1 MNSSAARV
9 SYRRPSPPASP
20 DVATSRI
27 PIVCGLGIVLVL
39 YLSVLTSD
47 FGTRAVSYGA
57 FLLLGAIAIRRAKYL
72 NDFLNPLTLLIFLC
86 LLRIALPAL
95 FLPNVSSSGTVISD
109 FVISDD
115 ELLQGQHLATIGLL
129 AVALGWYGSPVAWR
143 SVAFRGFRW
152 FGSTLRP
159 DPRIAQSCVLAFS
172 AGVVIT
178 WLYLAINFGDP
189 VAAFLSGVARGDA
202 APGTSRYGFIAV
214 GLLVTSSVVLA
225 LTIAS
230 RPRASWVS
238 ILLPSLLAVAV
249 LTVFGGRVVAL
260 TPVALAVIGGRY
272 LRRSHTTGASGKP
285 RMSRRVRTIGAVT
298 LLGLVLFGYA
308 AFVPQYRGGAGI
320 SALPAVL
327 TESGLQD
334 YAEFTLQDE
343 LGALHSYALAHR
355 LGAGTM
361 EGRTYPGVL
370 GAVGELAGVEGER
383 PGTAIAQRFG
393 PGAYRSEWG
402 FQTGLVIDFY
412 VNSGLFLAVV
422 AAVIFGAVLR
432 AEYEGFRRAG
442 PSLGS
447 VFLHCFAIWTMIW
460 VYFESIVVLP
470 SQFQISLPVLLL
482 IIVVSRVLPSRG
494 GHEASPVP
502 RT

>member
-9 SYRRPSPPASP
+9 PYRRPSPPASA

-47 FGTRAVSYGA
+47 FATRAVSYGV

-72 NDFLNPLTLLIFLC
+72 NDYLNPLTLLIFLC

-95 FLPNVSSSGTVISD
+95 FFPNMSSAVGTVIHD

-129 AVALGWYGSPVAWR
+129 AVALGWYSSPVAWG
-143 SVAFRGFRW
+143 SVAWRGFRW

-159 DPRIAQSCVLAFS
+159 DPRIAQACVLAFS
-172 AGVVIT
+172 AGVIIT

-189 VAAFLSGVARGDA
+189 IAAFLSGVARGDA
-202 APGTSRYGFIAV
+202 APGTSRYGFLAV

-238 ILLPSLLAVAV
+238 ILLPSLLAMAV

-272 LRRSHTTGASGKP
+272 LRRSHTSGASGRP
-285 RMSRRVRTIGAVT
+285 STSRQVRAIGAVA
-298 LLGLVLFGYA
+298 LLGLVVFGYA
-308 AFVPQYRGGAGI
+308 AFVPQYRGGGGI

-343 LGALHSYALAHR
+343 LDALNSYALAHR

-361 EGRTYPGVL
+361 EGSTYPGVL
-370 GAVGELAGVEGER
+370 GAAGELAGLEAER

-402 FQTGLVIDFY
+402 FQTGLVIDVY
-412 VNSGLFLAVV
+412 VNSGLLLTV
-422 AAVIFGAVLR
+422 AAAVLFGAVLR

-442 PSLGS
+442 SSLGS
-447 VFLHCFAIWTMIW
+447 VFLHCFAIWTIIW

-470 SQFQISLPVLLL
+470 SQFQIGLPVLLL
-482 IIVVSRVLPSRG
+482 IIVVSRVLPR
-494 GHEASPVP
+494 GHEAAALP
-502 RT
+502 RP